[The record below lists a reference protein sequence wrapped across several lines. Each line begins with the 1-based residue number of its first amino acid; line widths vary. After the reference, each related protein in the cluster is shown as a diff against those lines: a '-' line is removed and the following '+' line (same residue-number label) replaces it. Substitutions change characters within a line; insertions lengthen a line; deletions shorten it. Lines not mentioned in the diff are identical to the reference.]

1 MSTEARLD
9 RLGLLHLIDKPDKL
23 AKALEQKRE
32 ELKLKQNRQEIDE
45 KKAQTEYVKSPNESM
60 IEFFESLPKGSK
72 IISVKVPPKKP
83 NSNN

>member
-9 RLGLLHLIDKPDKL
+9 RLGLLHLIDKPDEL
-23 AKALEQKRE
+23 AKALDQKTE
-32 ELKLKQNRQEIDE
+32 ELNQIRQEIDE

-60 IEFFESLPKGSK
+60 MEFFARLPKGSK
-72 IISVKVPPKKP
+72 ITSVKVPPKKP